1 MLHPVL
7 ENLLREESSLPPETL
22 QVYSSLCE
30 KISNYFYSY
39 ERDIKMLEH
48 ASNIANEDYE
58 KINAQL
64 IELNKTLQNI
74 ASQNAYERDIMAQ
87 FPFENPN
94 PVFRIDAE
102 GKIEYLNPSAQLL
115 NDIEYNKKIYKPD
128 DFFKAIHKRLSESG
142 QLEFKWSGKHFLFN
156 YKKTAQGE
164 KINFYGTDITALTN
178 LQQQSYE
185 NFYRLSNFL
194 ESTEAV
200 HFIIYKNKRE
210 NNFFTSRWPTFFGFN
225 PSKVE
230 NAFEEKKLC
239 ILPDS
244 KSAFEQAME
253 ELNLNKEVKFKY
265 QIKNLVTKRKLW
277 IEEELKKK
285 YDPYLDD
292 EVITG
297 KILDITQNELYK
309 AAMEETENRFKNIT
323 ESMPVMLW
331 VSDHNNK
338 VIFSNEGT
346 KAFFGKGLEDIK
358 DAKEFETLMHPD
370 YIGQNRSKW
379 YEQVK
384 NHQPIEHEF
393 LIRNNKSEYRYL
405 KETAIP
411 RFLPTGEFI
420 GYIGAFFDFTK
431 EYQYNQQLE
440 KDKKQFELISINSN
454 DVVMITNWNGMI
466 HYVSPSVKRVLDYN
480 EKEIQKASLFS
491 LMCNDCKGKIS
502 AIIHPAMFENE
513 KFITLSFQLVRK
525 DGKEIWVDGVLT
537 PMEQNNSEQHE
548 LIWHIRDVNEQK
560 LSVLALQQSEEKYR
574 TIFQNM
580 ALGILQVDAEEKI
593 TFVNPAMEKITGY
606 SATEMI
612 GRKTPDLL
620 ITKPDQKAQLKTIYE
635 KRLKGEANVYEL
647 TITNKNG
654 EDVLLVISGV
664 PQFDNEGK
672 FLGSTGINWDV
683 TEIRKIEQ
691 SLQEERLNKEK
702 EVFEATLQAEEEQRA
717 HIGRD
722 LHDGVGQMLA
732 YMTLYINM
740 IKAKG
745 TYSLH
750 EIGELEKS
758 VKHTLEQVRT
768 LSRTL
773 TPPAIRDL
781 GLRDAVIELINS
793 YGILEKPV
801 FQLKIYPQEQ
811 DVFVQMEKKHV
822 IYRVIQELLNNAFK
836 YADANKIQLE
846 LKIDQQKFLMSYQDD
861 GKGFDTKKIKKG
873 VGLDS
878 MRSRIKFHKGEIS
891 IQTAPGKGVKI
902 NIQMPLHN
910 EVNKKNIAN
919 IKIIEK

>member
-7 ENLLREESSLPPETL
+7 ENLLREESSLPPETR
-22 QVYSSLCE
+22 QIYSALCE
-30 KISNYFYSY
+30 RISNYFYSY

-58 KINAQL
+58 KVNSQL
-64 IELNKTLQNI
+64 IELNKELEKI
-74 ASQNAYERDIMAQ
+74 AQKNAYERDIMAQ

-102 GKIEYLNPSAQLL
+102 GNIEYLNPSAQGLKE
-115 NDIEYNKKIYKPD
+115 IEYNKKQYEPKE
-128 DFFKAIHKRLSESG
+128 FFIAIRKRLSDSG
-142 QLEFKWSGKHFLFN
+142 QLEFKWSGKNFLFN
-156 YKKTAQGE
+156 YKKTAEGE
-164 KINFYGTDITALTN
+164 KINFYGTDITTLTD
-178 LQQQSYE
+178 LQQKSYE

-200 HFIIYKNKRE
+200 HFIIYKNKKE

-230 NAFEEKKLC
+230 NAFEEKKAC

-244 KSAFEQAME
+244 MSIFEKAME
-253 ELNLNKEVKFKY
+253 ELDKNKEVKFKY
-265 QIKNLVTKRKLW
+265 QIKNLMTKRKLW
-277 IEEELKKK
+277 VEEELKKK

-346 KAFFGKGLEDIK
+346 KAFFGKGLEEIRDGQ
-358 DAKEFETLMHPD
+358 EFETLIHPNF
-370 YIGQNRSKW
+370 IVQNRINW
-379 YEQVK
+379 YEQLK
-384 NHQPIEHEF
+384 NYEPIEHQF
-393 LIRNNKSEYRYL
+393 LIRNKNGEYRFL
-405 KETAIP
+405 KETAMP

-420 GYIGAFFDFTK
+420 GYIGAFFDFTN
-431 EYQYNQQLE
+431 EYNYNLQLE
-440 KDKKQFELISINSN
+440 KDKKQFELISLNSN
-454 DVVMITNWNGMI
+454 DVVMITSWEGLI
-466 HYVSPSVKRVLDYN
+466 QYVSPSVKRVLDYH
-480 EKEIQKASLFS
+480 EEEIKQSSLFS
-491 LMCNDCKGKIS
+491 LMCNDCRGKIP
-502 AIIHPAMFENE
+502 AMIHPGMFFDK

-525 DGKEIWVDGVLT
+525 DGKEIWVEGVLT
-537 PMEQNNSEQHE
+537 PSEQINIDNQQ

-560 LSVLALQQSEEKYR
+560 LSVDAIQKSEKKYR

-606 SATEMI
+606 SIDEMM
-612 GRKTPDLL
+612 GHKTPDLL
-620 ITKPDQKAQLKTIYE
+620 IKKPEQRAQLAAVKE
-635 KRLKGEANVYEL
+635 RRQKGESDVYEL
-647 TITNKNG
+647 IITNKKG
-654 EDVLLVISGV
+654 EDVILVVSGV
-664 PQFDNEGK
+664 PQFDNNGK
-672 FLGSTGINWDV
+672 FMGSTGINWDV

-745 TYSLH
+745 TYTLH

-801 FQLKIYPQEQ
+801 FQLKIYPQEH

-846 LKIDQQKFLMSYQDD
+846 LKIEQERFIMYYQDD

-878 MRSRIKFHKGEIS
+878 MRSRIRFHKGEIS

-902 NIQMPLHN
+902 NIQIPLDQT
-910 EVNKKNIAN
+910 N
-919 IKIIEK
+919 IKII

>member
-1 MLHPVL
+1 
-7 ENLLREESSLPPETL
+7 
-22 QVYSSLCE
+22 
-30 KISNYFYSY
+30 
-39 ERDIKMLEH
+39 
-48 ASNIANEDYE
+48 
-58 KINAQL
+58 
-64 IELNKTLQNI
+64 
-74 ASQNAYERDIMAQ
+74 
-87 FPFENPN
+87 
-94 PVFRIDAE
+94 
-102 GKIEYLNPSAQLL
+102 
-115 NDIEYNKKIYKPD
+115 
-128 DFFKAIHKRLSESG
+128 LSDVG
-142 QLEFKWSGKHFLFN
+142 QLEFKWSGKNFLFN
-156 YKKTAQGE
+156 YKKTAEGE
-164 KINFYGTDITALTN
+164 KINFYGTDITALTD
-178 LQQQSYE
+178 LQQKSYE

-230 NAFEEKKLC
+230 NAFEEKKAC
-239 ILPDS
+239 IQPDS
-244 KSAFEQAME
+244 ISIFEKAME
-253 ELNLNKEVKFKY
+253 ELEKNKEVKFKY
-265 QIKNLVTKRKLW
+265 QIKNVMTKRSLW

-297 KILDITQNELYK
+297 KILDVTQNELYK

-346 KAFFGKGLEDIK
+346 KAFFGKGLEEIK
-358 DAKEFETLMHPD
+358 DAQEFEKLMHPD
-370 YIGQNRSKW
+370 FIGQNRSNW
-379 YEQVK
+379 YERVK
-384 NHQPIEHEF
+384 KHQPIEHEF
-393 LIRNNKSEYRYL
+393 LIQNKEGEYRFL
-405 KETAIP
+405 KETAMP
-411 RFLPTGEFI
+411 RFLQSGEFI
-420 GYIGAFFDFTK
+420 GYIGAFFDFTN
-431 EYQYNQQLE
+431 EYQYNLQLE
-440 KDKKQFELISINSN
+440 SDKKQFELISLNSN
-454 DVVMITNWNGMI
+454 DLVMITNWDGI
-466 HYVSPSVKRVLDYN
+466 IQYVSPSVKRVLAY
-480 EKEIQKASLFS
+480 EEEEIKQSSLFG
-491 LMCNDCKGKIS
+491 LMCNDCKSKI
-502 AIIHPAMFENE
+502 PAMIDPLMFNDE
-513 KFITLSFQLVRK
+513 KFITLSFRLVRK
-525 DGKEIWVDGVLT
+525 DGKEIWVEGILT
-537 PMEQNNSEQHE
+537 PIEQNTLGNQQ
-548 LIWHIRDVNEQK
+548 LIWHIRDINEQK
-560 LSVLALQQSEEKYR
+560 LSIDALQQSEEKYR
-574 TIFQNM
+574 MIFQNM

-593 TFVNPAMEKITGY
+593 TFVNSAMEDITGY
-606 SATEMI
+606 SAAEMM

-620 ITKPDQKAQLKTIYE
+620 LKTKE
-635 KRLKGEANVYEL
+635 QKNQLTTELERRKKGEANIYEL
-647 TITNKNG
+647 TITNKKG
-654 EDVLLVISGV
+654 EDVLLVVSGV
-664 PQFDNEGK
+664 PQFDNQGR
-672 FLGSTGINWDV
+672 FMGSTGINWNV
-683 TEIRKIEQ
+683 TDIRKTEQ
-691 SLQEERLNKEK
+691 ILQEERLNKEK

-745 TYSLH
+745 TYTLY
-750 EIGELEKS
+750 EINELEKS

-801 FQLKIYPQEQ
+801 FLLKIYPQEE

-846 LKIDQQKFLMSYQDD
+846 LKIEQQRFIMLYQDD
-861 GKGFDTKKIKKG
+861 GKGFDAKKIKKG

-878 MRSRIKFHKGEIS
+878 MRSRIRFHKGEIS

-902 NIQMPLHN
+902 NIQMPLN
-910 EVNKKNIAN
+910 LTDTKQNLINTQT
-919 IKIIEK
+919 IEK